1 MARFRWHIKQVD
13 SVKVEALSQD
23 LKLGRL
29 VAQILVARG
38 YEDPETAYKFLNPS
52 LSDLAD
58 PKRLPDASQAVRRL
72 AQAIQ
77 KRERV
82 LIYGD
87 YDVDGVSATALW
99 KTTLERL
106 GASVIVKIPHR
117 TREGYDLHPVAVEL
131 ACEHKASLV
140 LSCDCGTRAHSVV
153 DALNQHNIEVIITDH
168 HEPDTHLPNAVAVVN
183 PKRADSNYPYPYLS
197 GVGVSFRLAEALL
210 SELKYPLNGFRQRM
224 LDLVALGTVADVVP
238 LTGEN
243 RVLVSKGLDILHA
256 TQRVGLKK
264 LKEVAGIPHRPPTAT
279 DIGFRL
285 APRLNAAGR
294 LDDAIYA
301 LELLITE
308 NETDAE
314 RLAEQLSKWNSERQ
328 SKEGEALKEAIQMV
342 EAEAQLEHK
351 AIIVGS
357 SNWHHG
363 IVGLVAGKLRER
375 YARPA
380 FAMSFEGESA
390 RGSIRSIPALNL
402 IPLLKKMKS
411 LCTKCGGHAIAGGF
425 AIPIHK
431 LDDLRTLIWDYTDS
445 LLTDEDLIPTLEAD
459 AEASPQEINTQLYHY
474 LKQLEPF
481 GQENEMPLFICR
493 DLRVIARRAC
503 SQNRHLFLE
512 LAHPR
517 LRGSVPAVMWN
528 GADYALEPETR
539 IEIAF
544 TVEWDDYFGGLR
556 WNIKDF
562 EERL

>member
-1 MARFRWHIKQVD
+1 MARYRWHIKQAD
-13 SVKVEALSQD
+13 SAKVEALSQD
-23 LKLGRL
+23 LKISRL

-58 PKRLPDASQAVRRL
+58 PKRLPDAPQAIRRL

-131 ACEHKASLV
+131 AREHKASLV
-140 LSCDCGTRAHSVV
+140 ITCDCGTRAHSVV

-168 HEPDTHLPNAVAVVN
+168 HEPDIQLPNAVAVVN
-183 PKRADSNYPYPYLS
+183 PKRADSDYPYPYLS

-210 SELKYPLNGFRQRM
+210 REMNYPLNGFRRRM
-224 LDLVALGTVADVVP
+224 LDLVALGTVADIVP

-243 RVLVSKGLDILHA
+243 RILVKTGLQALHA

-264 LKEVAGIPHRPPTAT
+264 LKEIAGLAYRPPTAT
-279 DIGFRL
+279 DISFRL

-301 LELLITE
+301 LELLITQD
-308 NETDAE
+308 ETDAE
-314 RLAEQLSKWNSERQ
+314 RLAEQLSRWNSERQ
-328 SKEGEALKEAIQMV
+328 SKEEKAFKEAIQMV
-342 EAEAQLEHK
+342 ESEAQLERK

-402 IPLLKKMKS
+402 VPLLKKMKS
-411 LCTKCGGHAIAGGF
+411 LCTKCGGHAVAGGF
-425 AIPIHK
+425 AVSLHK
-431 LDDLRTLIWDYTDS
+431 LDDLCTLIWDYTDR

-459 AEASPQEINTQLYHY
+459 AEALPQEINTQLYHY

-481 GQENEMPLFICR
+481 GQENESPIFVCR
-493 DLRVIARRAC
+493 NLRVIERRFC
-503 SQNRHLFLE
+503 SRNRHMFLE

-517 LRGSVPAVMWN
+517 LRGSMPAVRWN
-528 GADYALEPETR
+528 GADYALEPDTR
-539 IEIAF
+539 IDIAF
-544 TVEWDDYFGGLR
+544 TVEWDDYSGGLR

-562 EERL
+562 EEKL